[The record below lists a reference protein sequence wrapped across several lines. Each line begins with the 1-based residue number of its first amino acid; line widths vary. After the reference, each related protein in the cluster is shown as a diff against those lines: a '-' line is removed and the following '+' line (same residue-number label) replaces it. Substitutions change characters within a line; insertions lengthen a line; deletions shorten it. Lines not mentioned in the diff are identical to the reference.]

1 MNPHFAAFIRLGKS
15 LSSEKKLD
23 WNFVVD
29 GEGIAADKKGWDL
42 TACVGDVPPPAFY
55 LRDLGTDENTLKVLN
70 TALATFGDRPI
81 PMRALSPAWQDL
93 IKAAVAEQLL
103 VRRTSTSYVYQSIAR
118 PLRVLAT
125 CVDKEPWALTLD
137 DFRFAVR
144 IAKGVQQ
151 SGKLAD
157 LVVGLVKVLFDTYH
171 LCDAGQMY
179 GFLDIKRIKTTNSKS
194 RQTLTEDEL
203 RSQLEERR
211 RAERLPTRRA
221 FWELVRIVMT
231 ERPTSFMDELR
242 FAAIRIMIITGLR
255 SGEAT
260 LLPLDCKR
268 ERYYVD
274 RKGGDPGAIGGYSSA
289 LMLRHF
295 AEKQQDEQSDS
306 RILRESMQPV
316 PEMFRDVLTE
326 TLERVA
332 SITSPLRVTLK
343 LQCETNRLLP
353 WFDEKALIP
362 FTELYSYW
370 SGNPFWLACDRGSIV
385 SEYRQQFDPDIL
397 RRLQMVQAEQYAAA
411 RTKLDTAIYQ
421 FGNNLRKQMQA
432 NQTNLRF
439 RTSSGNPVELS
450 VPMSWGDTYL
460 IVGEVEEHI
469 RKMTPTKISDTLSM
483 TADSGPVPP
492 WELLFLHPKRSLAEE
507 RNDGICDVT
516 RYFSVSRPDPSLVSI
531 GLGEKTDTP
540 SIFKRYGATAAD
552 QELRLESHMLRH
564 LQNTELF
571 RLGVADTIISK
582 RYNRRSVTP
591 SYEYDHRSLAEELEQ
606 ISIPEEVELALGEK
620 ATTVAKMIE
629 AKKASG
635 PVVEAFLRIQANEG
649 DMAAYEYLRVEAD
662 GFHATPYGHCLN
674 SFTVDPC
681 PKHLECFANCRHLSA
696 TDLPENRQNLIRLEG
711 KFKSALEAIR
721 ARPSSSLGWKNQLE
735 HAETRLAGI
744 QKLLATPPGQAP
756 FPLGADL
763 SIPESRGVLDEH

>member
-1 MNPHFAAFIRLGKS
+1 MNPHFAAFINLGKTVAAEKGLGWEIS
-15 LSSEKKLD
+15 LDDK
-23 WNFVVD
+23 
-29 GEGIAADKKGWDL
+29 GIAVDRTGWDL
-42 TACVGDVPPPAFY
+42 TACVGDIPPPAFY
-55 LRDLGTDENTLKVLN
+55 LRDLGKDDKTLQVLN
-70 TALATFGDRPI
+70 ADRVLSGQSPL
-81 PMRALSPAWQDL
+81 PRCALSPVWQDL
-93 IKAAVAEQLL
+93 VKAAVAEQLL
-103 VRRTSTSYVYQSIAR
+103 VRRNSTSYVYQGIAR

-125 CVDKEPWALTLD
+125 CVDKAPWELTID
-137 DFRFAVR
+137 DIRHAAG
-144 IAKGVQQ
+144 IAKMVQR

-157 LVVGLVKVLFDTYH
+157 ILIGLVKVLFDMHH
-171 LCDAGQMY
+171 LCNVGHMF
-179 GFLDIKRIKTTNSKS
+179 GLLDIQRVAVKSVKSK
-194 RQTLTEDEL
+194 QTLSEDEL
-203 RSQLEERR
+203 RSKLEDRKRE
-211 RAERLPTRRA
+211 ERLPARRA

-255 SGEAT
+255 SGEVS

-268 ERYYVD
+268 ERHYVD
-274 RKGGDPGAIGGYSSA
+274 RKGRDPGAIGGYSSA

-295 AEKQQDEQSDS
+295 AEKQQDAQSDS

-316 PEMFRDVLTE
+316 PDMFRDVLIE
-326 TLERVA
+326 TFERI
-332 SITSPLRVTLK
+332 SYITSPLRATIK
-343 LQCETNRLLP
+343 LQCETGRLLP
-353 WFDEKALIP
+353 WFDEKAVIP

-370 SGNPFWLACDRGSIV
+370 TGNPFWLAFDRDRVV

-397 RRLQMVQAEQYAAA
+397 YRLQMFQTERYIEVP
-411 RTKLDTAIYQ
+411 TKLDMAIYQ
-421 FGNNLRKQMQA
+421 FGNRLQKQMKA
-432 NQTNLRF
+432 DQTGLRF
-439 RTSSGNPVELS
+439 RTSSGKVIAPS
-450 VPMSWGDTYL
+450 ARMSWGETYL

-469 RKMTPTKISDTLSM
+469 RMMTPTKISDTSPM
-483 TADSGPVPP
+483 TADSGAVHP

-516 RYFSVSRPDPSLVSI
+516 RYFSISRPDPTLIGVALGDNKDMPSL
-531 GLGEKTDTP
+531 
-540 SIFKRYGATAAD
+540 FKQYGTTAAD
-552 QELRLESHMLRH
+552 KYLRLESHMLRH

-582 RYNRRSVTP
+582 RYNRRSITQ

-620 ATTVAKMIE
+620 ATTVAKMIV
-629 AKKASG
+629 AKKATG

-649 DMAAYEYLRVEAD
+649 DKAAYEYLRVEAD

-711 KFKSALEAIR
+711 KFKSAIEVIR
-721 ARPSSSLGWKNQLE
+721 ARPSSSLGWANQLE
-735 HAETRLAGI
+735 HAETRLAGV
-744 QKLLATPPGQAP
+744 QKLLATPAGQPP
-756 FPLGADL
+756 FPHGVDL
-763 SIPESRGVLDEH
+763 SKPNARGVLDE